1 MAGVGARQQCT
12 PISARTPA
20 HPSTA
25 AGAPLRPSCS
35 TMASTNGNTAA
46 AAADA
51 SNGGSSVDP
60 RLVRLRAAMAR
71 ADGGKGVSA
80 YIIPTEDPHMSE
92 YPPDTFKR
100 REYLTSFTGSAGT
113 ALVTADAALLWTDGR
128 YYLQA
133 ETELGP
139 DWTLMRGGS
148 GTCPEMDEWLV
159 TNLPAGSR
167 VGLDPFCHTVEAVHK
182 LKDKLEA
189 RGLHVVPLL
198 SDGNLVDV
206 AWGAERPGLPDA
218 PLRVHE
224 LQWAGRSIQ
233 DKLNEVRQQL
243 AAVKADAFLASTLD
257 EVAWLFNLRGSDVPY
272 NPVFVSYAVVSL
284 SDAVLYTNPSKVTPP
299 VSALLKE
306 GGVVVRPYEQ
316 LVPDIKATAAQG
328 TKVAMDLARVSHAVY
343 MAAEEAGAAGSRG
356 RKRTADD
363 TDKTGASGHAVV
375 ELSSPIVSAKAI
387 KNAAE
392 LAGMK
397 EAHLRDAV
405 AICDFL
411 NWLEHKVGSGG
422 TLSEVEVDLEL
433 TGRRRQ
439 QQGFIEPSFPTIAGA
454 NGNGAIIHYRA
465 QEGTCK
471 TVDGNTLL
479 LIDSGGQYD
488 CGTTDITRTFHFGS
502 PSSHQKRAYT
512 RVLQGHIKLSQA
524 VFPENT
530 PGSALD
536 ALARLPLWSDGL
548 NYRHGTGHGVGAAL
562 NVHEGPQS
570 ISTRYWITTPLEVGM
585 VCSNEP
591 GYYEDGGFGIRI
603 ENLLT
608 IEEAPTEFRFGG
620 STFMCFKDLT
630 LVPIQTKMI
639 DLNLITQQDE
649 AWLDNYHTQV
659 WEAVSPR
666 LQDKPDV
673 LEWLKRNT
681 APLRQQLAANTAAA
695 PAAAA
700 MATA

>member
-1 MAGVGARQQCT
+1 M
-12 PISARTPA
+12 SARSPA
-20 HPSTA
+20 VPSTSTA
-25 AGAPLRPSCS
+25 SGHSRHFSC
-35 TMASTNGNTAA
+35 TAMASTNGNAA
-46 AAADA
+46 AAAP
-51 SNGGSSVDP
+51 SNGSDGGDP
-60 RLVRLRAAMAR
+60 RLARLRAAMSR
-71 ADGGKGVSA
+71 ADGGKGVTA

-100 REYLTSFTGSAGT
+100 REYISNFTGSAGT
-113 ALVTADAALLWTDGR
+113 ALVTLDKALLWTDGR

-133 ETELGP
+133 ESELGA

-148 GTCPEMDEWLV
+148 GTCPELDDWLAS
-159 TNLPAGSR
+159 NLPEGAR
-167 VGLDPFCHTVEAVHK
+167 VGLDPFCHTVESLNK
-182 LKDKLEA
+182 LKAKLEA
-189 RGLHVVPLL
+189 RGLEVVPLL
-198 SDGNLVDV
+198 ADGNLVDA
-206 AWGAERPGLPDA
+206 AWGPERPGLPEA
-218 PLRVHE
+218 PMRVHD
-224 LQWAGRSIQ
+224 LQWAGQNIQ
-233 DKLNEVRQQL
+233 QKLTEVRQQL
-243 AAVKADAFLASTLD
+243 AGAKAECFLASTLD
-257 EVAWLFNLRGSDVPY
+257 EVAWLYNLRGSDVPY
-272 NPVFVSYAVVSL
+272 NPVFVSYALVSMT
-284 SDAVLYTNPSKVTPP
+284 DAVLYTNPAKVTPP
-299 VSALLKE
+299 VAAQLKE

-316 LVPDIKATAAQG
+316 LVADIKAKAASG
-328 TKVAMDLARVSHAVY
+328 TKIAMDLSRISYAVY
-343 MAAEEAGAAGSRG
+343 QAAEESAAAGSRG

-363 TDKTGASGHAVV
+363 AVKSGPAVHAVV
-375 ELSSPIVSAKAI
+375 DLSSPIVHAKAI

-392 LAGMK
+392 LAGMR

-411 NWLEHKVGSGG
+411 NWLENKIVSGG
-422 TLSEVEVDLEL
+422 TLTEVEVDLEL
-433 TGRRRQ
+433 TGRRRK

-465 QEGTCK
+465 QEGSCK

-488 CGTTDITRTFHFGS
+488 CGTTDITRTFHFGT
-502 PSSHQKRAYT
+502 PTAHQKRAYT

-524 VFPENT
+524 VFPEGT

-585 VCSNEP
+585 ICSNEP
-591 GYYEDGGFGIRI
+591 GYYEDGSFGIRV

-608 IEEAPTEFRFGG
+608 IEEAGTEFRFGG
-620 STFMCFKDLT
+620 ATFMCFKDLT

-639 DLNLITQQDE
+639 NPDLLTQQDE
-649 AWLDNYHTQV
+649 EWMDNYHKQV
-659 WEAVSPR
+659 LEAVSPR
-666 LQDKPDV
+666 LQDKPEV
-673 LEWLKRNT
+673 LAWLQRNT
-681 APLRQQLAANTAAA
+681 APLKQQLAATTAAA
-695 PAAAA
+695 QPAE